1 MIDILDAF
9 MKKFFLFWWK
19 KVNLFKNEVLEI
31 KAFKRLIYLPKTIV
45 WFVDELP
52 WKCIFHKKLHVTKN
66 VWCTWS
72 NWETSLSST
81 WPFWMYFMIT
91 CQQVKQLSFNCNY
104 ISNEMLSNKMYCNFT
119 FTKLCEHVWSNKY
132 SKYILQASKR
142 IVLFGLEYVAS
153 PSSFVMFSHL
163 RFIDKPI
170 LFICSKVMLN
180 I

>member
-52 WKCIFHKKLHVTKN
+52 FPYIFHKKRHVKRN
-66 VWCTWS
+66 VWRSWS
-72 NWETSLSST
+72 SWETILSSR

-91 CQQVKQLSFNCNY
+91 CQQVKQLSSNCNY
-104 ISNEMLSNKMYCNFT
+104 ISNEKLSNKCTSILLLQNFVNTCVKWINIPNT
-119 FTKLCEHVWSNKY
+119 FFKHLNELFCLVWN
-132 SKYILQASKR
+132 
-142 IVLFGLEYVAS
+142 
-153 PSSFVMFSHL
+153 M
-163 RFIDKPI
+163 
-170 LFICSKVMLN
+170 
-180 I
+180 